1 MSINLE
7 IKDSNRKSSFYFTED
22 RGYLREWPINLEI
35 KKNGNIYYTPLFSN
49 YPGGPGCN
57 ALKQSTIGFTPPEN
71 ILKRLELNKNNDF
84 YLFPYSTS
92 LYYQGPGVDVGT
104 YESSFSFIANNKFS
118 ITFFSGAGTNSEAG
132 QAVHWKSDW
141 VQTGTNYYN
150 EPIFG
155 WGPPYKDKEY
165 IASKPGQTG
174 NCLHGSLT
182 LSFLRFNKKIK
193 YNFTLPG
200 GAGGKAVDHEVK
212 EGKKGKQFSIGAR
225 ETCLISCTITKRD
238 ADASGTPSVSIEG
251 EEGAIRNLARD
262 YYRTD
267 FSDNSGSTNS
277 YAEVYQYTDFS
288 YVWNNER

>member
-7 IKDSNRKSSFYFTED
+7 IKDRNRESSFYFTED

-35 KKNGNIYYTPLFSN
+35 KKDSNIYYTPLFSN

-57 ALKQSTIGFTPPEN
+57 ALKRSTIGFTPPEN
-71 ILKRLELNKNNDF
+71 ILKRLGLNKNNDF

-92 LYYQGPGVDVGT
+92 LYYQGPGPDVGT
-104 YESSFSFIANNKFS
+104 YDKSFSFIANNKFS
-118 ITFFSGAGTNSEAG
+118 ITLLSGAGTNSKPGNA
-132 QAVHWKSDW
+132 AHWTRDW
-141 VQTGTNYYN
+141 VRTGTTYYGD
-150 EPIFG
+150 PIYG
-155 WGPPYKDKEY
+155 WSDPYIDIPY
-165 IASKPGQTG
+165 VASEPGQTG

-193 YNFTLPG
+193 YTFTLPG

-212 EGKKGKQFSIGAR
+212 EGKKGKQFTISAR
-225 ETCLISCTITKRD
+225 ETCLVSCTITKRD

-277 YAEVYQYTDFS
+277 YAEVYQYTNFS